1 MRGTLY
7 TLKLSELDA
16 YNLELKKKEWKGCC
30 KQEEMIDLLAVTSE
44 GSKEISIQADLTNS
58 SFLLQVFQMTV
69 NCSKKNG
76 AGEELGN

>member
-44 GSKEISIQADLTNS
+44 GSKEISKYKQT
-58 SFLLQVFQMTV
+58 
-69 NCSKKNG
+69 
-76 AGEELGN
+76 